1 MIPELG
7 HAALVFAFCLSVAA
21 MLLSGLAAARHQPA
35 WHRAGISS
43 VVGVFVLSWLS
54 LVCLAAAF
62 VTDDFSVAYVAANS
76 NSALPWYYK
85 VSAVWGAH
93 EGSFLLWCCFMAT
106 WMVLV
111 CARPPAGSGLQFH
124 GIVVAVLA
132 MLNVGFLSFLI
143 WTSNPFA
150 RLVPLAPPDGADLNP
165 LLQDF
170 GLIVHPPMLYLGYVG
185 LSVSFAFAIAALFT
199 GRLDTAWAR
208 WSRPWTNVAWAFLT
222 LGIALGSWWA
232 YYELGWGGWW
242 FWDPVENASFMPWLV
257 ATALIHSLA
266 VTEKRGLFKS
276 WTVLLAVAGFS
287 LCLLGAFIVRS
298 GVLTSVHAF
307 AVDPT
312 RGQFIL
318 VFLGLIVGGSLLLY
332 AVRAYR
338 ITRYVSYGLVSREFA
353 LLINN
358 ALLVIAAAFVLYG
371 TLYPLAYEVISGGGK
386 ISVGVPFFNF
396 GFVPLMLVLAGF
408 LAAVPLLQWKRSD
421 RQRLWRGLRMAL
433 ILAVVA
439 TAASVVLIER
449 VAWQV
454 AATLGVALMVIWTH
468 VADVVRRVRR
478 GQRRLPLAYVGMTAA
493 HLGFALS
500 MLGVALTSQFSVE
513 KDLRV
518 DVGESVRVGD
528 LEVTLLEIRSA
539 AGPNYSATQGV
550 FEIRERGSRYLLI
563 PEKRHYSARGN
574 VMTEAA
580 IDAGLLRDVY
590 VSLGEPLDEGGWSA
604 RVHLKPFVRWIWLGA
619 VVMALA
625 AMLAV
630 LDRRYRALHRRARQ
644 AHSGS
649 EATA

>member
-1 MIPELG
+1 
-7 HAALVFAFCLSVAA
+7 
-21 MLLSGLAAARHQPA
+21 
-35 WHRAGISS
+35 
-43 VVGVFVLSWLS
+43 
-54 LVCLAAAF
+54 
-62 VTDDFSVAYVAANS
+62 
-76 NSALPWYYK
+76 
-85 VSAVWGAH
+85 
-93 EGSFLLWCCFMAT
+93 
-106 WMVLV
+106 
-111 CARPPAGSGLQFH
+111 
-124 GIVVAVLA
+124 
-132 MLNVGFLSFLI
+132 
-143 WTSNPFA
+143 
-150 RLVPLAPPDGADLNP
+150 
-165 LLQDF
+165 
-170 GLIVHPPMLYLGYVG
+170 
-185 LSVSFAFAIAALFT
+185 
-199 GRLDTAWAR
+199 
-208 WSRPWTNVAWAFLT
+208 
-222 LGIALGSWWA
+222 
-232 YYELGWGGWW
+232 
-242 FWDPVENASFMPWLV
+242 MPWLV

-318 VFLGLIVGGSLLLY
+318 VFLGLIVGGSLVLY

-439 TAASVVLIER
+439 TVASVVLIER

-580 IDAGLLRDVY
+580 IDAGLLRDIY